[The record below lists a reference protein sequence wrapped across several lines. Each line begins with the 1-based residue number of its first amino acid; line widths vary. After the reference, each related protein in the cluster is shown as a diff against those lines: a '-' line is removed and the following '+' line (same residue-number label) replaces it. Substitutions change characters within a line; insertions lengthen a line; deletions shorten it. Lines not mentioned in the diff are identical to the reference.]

1 MIKED
6 FPTPPFFRNLIS
18 VDKYDKLIDV
28 RQAKNVFKT
37 SFDRVLKPH

>member
-28 RQAKNVFKT
+28 RQKMFSKRALIVF
-37 SFDRVLKPH
+37 